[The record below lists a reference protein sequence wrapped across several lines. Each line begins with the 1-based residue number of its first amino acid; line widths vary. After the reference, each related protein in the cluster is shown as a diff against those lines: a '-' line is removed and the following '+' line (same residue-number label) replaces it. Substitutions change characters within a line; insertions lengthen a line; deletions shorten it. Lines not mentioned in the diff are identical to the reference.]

1 MHVHNEMITT
11 IELINIIYLLT
22 WVLFLVC
29 VVKVPEIHSL
39 SKVWVSN
46 TVLPTLFIMLYINS
60 LDLLILH
67 EFNVILFDQYL
78 TLSHPTQPLGST
90 ILFPSTMY
98 LICLDYV
105 YKWDSSIFFSVWFIS
120 LSIMPSRFIHIFT
133 NGKISFLR
141 LDNISLCVWS
151 QFFYPRVVI
160 FFKRNWHY
168 QILMR
173 IQSNKTVTH
182 CC

>member
-1 MHVHNEMITT
+1 MYPLEWLKFFNKMHYMHIHNEMITT
-11 IELINIIYLLT
+11 IELINIICLLT

-98 LICLDYV
+98 LICLDYNCIL
-105 YKWDSSIFFSVWFIS
+105 YE
-120 LSIMPSRFIHIFT
+120 
-133 NGKISFLR
+133 
-141 LDNISLCVWS
+141 
-151 QFFYPRVVI
+151 
-160 FFKRNWHY
+160 FFKFMLWLQLHTNY
-168 QILMR
+168 LNQNLFCIFL
-173 IQSNKTVTH
+173 NKLH
-182 CC
+182 LWIAS